1 MPFLRFVCLLPIKI
15 LLLFIRLFTFIL
27 RPFIGQIH
35 FTWSAPQWLS
45 SGNTQN
51 HKKKKLFAYGLPS
64 FVAIIAIAFSG
75 IYWYQHRPIPPIP
88 NLVKIYP
95 QAPSITNYKNSPP
108 TIYPLHITFSGS
120 AAPLDKVGKEFPNLF
135 PISPKI
141 KGVWHWIDDH
151 SLNFQ
156 PEIDWNAGQTYSVDF
171 SQQNEF
177 NPNVVVRSEDD
188 INNTNPIV
196 HFKTVAFNAKLDSKI
211 FQQDDQHPMIKKGI
225 FTISFNMLVDPI
237 SFEKNIHLSLNSYIK
252 KKNTSLFSGDKNKE
266 KIEKTSQNIPFTV
279 VYDKKKLTA
288 TIISENLPI
297 PTNNSDL
304 ELVINPGTPS
314 QLGRGTLTEKI
325 TDSVDVPSKYTL
337 VVQKLSTHIIT
348 DEKNN
353 SDQILQI
360 EFNSPVNDE
369 QAARN
374 ISAWILPTLKD
385 SDEPW
390 NTDNL
395 TPEVVSHFTSL
406 PLTLIPA
413 ENNAQTLQSFK
424 YKAEPN
430 QQILIQVNTGIQ
442 STGGYVLNDPYKKI
456 IKTPDYPKRLN
467 FMSNGALLSLHGSNQ
482 VSVASQN
489 LTGIRMVIGQLR
501 PNQLQHLVSF
511 RDSNG
516 AYNKVDFKYPFTED
530 HIINRYQQKIS
541 FCNTP
546 SHDIRYDGFDLSSYL
561 HKGLHGVFILHLSE
575 YNQQAERDAKKAQR
589 QRNKINSQKVYPF
602 GYTPDPDNSEYEP
615 EISTDI
621 VNNHHDTND
630 DDENDDDDQNDKP
643 IALNDSRLIVITDLG
658 IIVKESNNDD
668 QDVFI
673 QSIDNGNP
681 VSNADVSVM
690 GLNGEKL
697 ITKTTDASGIAH
709 FSSLRGYTKER
720 RPILYVVTKD
730 DDLSFL
736 PINNRQLDYSRF
748 NVEGKTNPLTKKEVS
763 AYLFSDRGIY
773 RTGEDF
779 HIGMIIKAADWQ
791 NSLKNIPL
799 KLVITDPQW
808 NKYEHPI
815 TINQDGFNE
824 YTETLSDNAPNGTWQ
839 ISLQTVNPGSESWG
853 SEIGSTTI
861 KVKDFL
867 PEQTRVSAT
876 FSENN
881 PNGWVKP
888 EQLKAIIE
896 AKNLFGTP
904 ASNRKV
910 EASIKISPFI
920 PHFEQWKEYNF
931 SLANPLEKSFE
942 DDLQEEKT
950 NEQGKVTFDLDLKK
964 YDHSSYSLSFLG
976 QVYEPDSGRSVAAT
990 AKTIVSSNDYMVGYH
1005 SADDLSNIKLNSTVK
1020 PVHLIAIN
1028 QQTNLI
1034 PLSDLK
1040 VRLVEK
1046 RYVSVLT
1053 KQDSG
1058 MYKYESKLREKTL
1071 SETPF
1076 SIEAKGSDYPINTAN
1091 TGDYKLVILDKNN
1104 TELNIINYSVIGKG
1118 NVSRSL
1124 ERNAELNIHLDKH
1137 SYKPGEQI
1145 EVAIRAPYTGSGLIT
1160 IEKDKVYAHI
1170 WFHADSTSSVQYI
1183 TVPENLEGNGYIN
1196 VQFVR
1201 SPSSDEIYMSPLSYA
1216 VAPFSID
1223 LSPHKDPL
1231 TITAPKITKDRK
1243 ITFTVTSE
1251 YPTHAILWG
1260 VDKGILQVAKY
1271 QVPNP
1276 LDYFFSKKRLD
1287 VKTMQIMDQILPELI
1302 RPVVAPVVAPPHT
1315 GGDDES
1321 PFAQHVNPFKRKQD
1335 KPVVF
1340 WSGIVDINGSRQFT
1354 YDAPDYFNGTLQVM
1368 ALSVSDEQIGVTSQE
1383 SIVRDDF
1390 VLKPNTPTTLTP
1402 GDESEV
1408 SVLVANNLDHLNG
1421 QKTPV
1426 TVRLKTTPQFQVIG
1440 DNSQAISL
1448 GEKQETTVKFRIKA
1462 LNHDLGSGDLFF
1474 SVQYNQSTTTNT
1486 AHVLLRPASTY
1497 RTQVNMSRIDVGQT
1511 KTFTDLRSVYP
1522 NNALHYAAFS
1532 NLPMVIVQGLGT
1544 YLIDYEHAC
1553 SEQLVSRAF
1562 ALLTIQNKPDLKGIF
1577 AQTDPKQIKNLNS
1590 SLDQTITTLQERQ
1603 NSAGAFGLWKST
1615 PNADGFVTSYVTFF
1629 LQDAA
1634 SKGIAIPQSTLD
1646 KAYTY
1651 LKDYVAHG
1659 SNNSLENIRHK
1670 AFAIYI
1676 LTKQGTITTSPIS
1689 DLIKTLNTQYK
1700 GQWEQDSTAA
1710 WLAASMELMKQDEA
1724 AQQMMAG
1731 PLKKLQRDP
1740 KQPNLGWDYQGYDGG
1755 DLAQD
1760 ATTLYLVSQHFP
1772 SLLPTL
1778 SPNAFTNILNTIEQG
1793 YYNTLSSSLTVMAFD
1808 AYSNNI
1814 KDNTNNLLI
1823 QAIQK
1828 ETKDNQTVLKTSQ
1841 LKQGMQILNWQ
1852 QGSTTELSFKNNS
1865 GMKAWYTVIQRG
1877 FDQNPPKTAIKK
1889 QMEIIRDYTDQNNK
1903 PISSVKIGQE
1913 IFVHVKFRSTD
1924 NQTHPNIAI
1933 TDLLPGGF
1941 DLVPDNSNTESSD
1954 TSDTEDTDTDSHENT
1969 NGNDFYPD
1977 FINQQ
1982 EDKVTIYTPV
1992 TKDIQEYI
2000 YRIKATNAGKYIIP
2014 PAYGEGMYNP
2024 TIQARSLSGEY
2035 LLVTPSK

>member
-27 RPFIGQIH
+27 RPFIGQVH

-51 HKKKKLFAYGLPS
+51 HKKKKLFAYVLPS
-64 FVAIIAIAFSG
+64 FVVIIAITFSG

-88 NLVKIYP
+88 NLVKIYA
-95 QAPSITNYKNSPP
+95 QAPSITDYKDSPP

-141 KGVWHWIDDH
+141 KGVWQWIDDH
-151 SLNFQ
+151 SLSFQ
-156 PEIDWNAGQTYSVDF
+156 PETDWNAGQTYTVDF
-171 SQQNEF
+171 SKTNEF
-177 NPNVVVRSEDD
+177 NSNVVVRSEDD

-196 HFKTVAFNAKLDSKI
+196 HFKTVAFNAKLESKI
-211 FQQDDQHPMIKKGI
+211 FQQDDQHPMIKKGV

-266 KIEKTSQNIPFTV
+266 KIKKTSQNIPFTV
-279 VYDKKKLTA
+279 VYDKDELTA

-297 PTNNSDL
+297 PANNSDL
-304 ELVINPGTPS
+304 KLVINPGTTS
-314 QLGRGTLTEKI
+314 QLGHGTLTDKI

-337 VVQKLSTHIIT
+337 AIKDLSTQIIT

-369 QAARN
+369 QVAKN
-374 ISAWILPTLKD
+374 ISAWILPDLKD
-385 SDEPW
+385 GDEPW

-395 TPEVVSHFTSL
+395 TPEVISHFTSL

-413 ENNAQTLQSFK
+413 ENNAQTVQSFK
-424 YKAEPN
+424 YKTEPN
-430 QQILIQVNTGIQ
+430 QQILIKVNTGVQ
-442 STGGYVLNDPYKKI
+442 STGGYVLNNPYTKI
-456 IKTPDYPKRLN
+456 IKTPDYQKRLN
-467 FMSNGALLSLHGSNQ
+467 FMSDGALLSLHGSNK

-501 PNQLQHLVSF
+501 PNQLQHLVSQ
-511 RDSNG
+511 RGGDDNYDQ
-516 AYNKVDFKYPFTED
+516 AHLDFSFTD
-530 HIINRYQQKIS
+530 DNITNRYEKKIS
-541 FCNTP
+541 FGNKP
-546 SHDIRYDGFDLSSYL
+546 SHEIRYNGFDLSSYL
-561 HKGLHGVFILHLSE
+561 HKGLHGVFLLHLYE
-575 YNQQAERDAKKAQR
+575 YNKKEEQEKKQNQR
-589 QRNKINSQKVYPF
+589 RQNHINNQRTYALGS
-602 GYTPDPDNSEYEP
+602 TPISPALDDGSD
-615 EISTDI
+615 EISEMNSNLT
-621 VNNHHDTND
+621 
-630 DDENDDDDQNDKP
+630 
-643 IALNDSRLIVITDLG
+643 DSRVIVITDLG
-658 IIVKESNNDD
+658 MIVKKSLDGS

-673 QSIDNGNP
+673 QSIDTGNP
-681 VSNADVSVM
+681 VANADVSVM

-697 ITKTTDASGIAH
+697 ITKTTDDSGMVH
-709 FSSLRGYTKER
+709 FPNLQGFTRDKS
-720 RPILYVVTKD
+720 PILYVVTKG

-736 PINNRQLDYSRF
+736 PIKKTNRSLDFSRF
-748 NVEGKTNPLTKKEVS
+748 NVDGDINTLHKKEVS

-773 RTGEDF
+773 RAGEDF
-779 HIGMIIKAADWQ
+779 HIGMVIKAADWQ
-791 NSLKNIPL
+791 NSLKGIPL
-799 KLVITDPQW
+799 KLVITDPTG
-808 NKYEHPI
+808 ESHESPI
-815 TINQDGFNE
+815 SVDQNGFNE

-839 ISLQTVNPGSESWG
+839 ISLQTIDPQENGWSQETG
-853 SEIGSTTI
+853 ATTI

-931 SLANPLEKSFE
+931 SLADPLKESFE
-942 DDLQEEKT
+942 DDLQEEQT
-950 NEQGKVTFDLDLKK
+950 NDQGKATFDLNLKK
-964 YDHSSYSLSFLG
+964 YDHSSYNLSFLG
-976 QVYEPDSGRSVAAT
+976 QVYEPASGRSVAAI

-1005 SADDLSNIKLNSTVK
+1005 SADDLSAIKINNAVK
-1020 PVHLIAIN
+1020 PLHLIAIN
-1028 QQTNLI
+1028 QQANLI

-1040 VRLVEK
+1040 VRLIKK

-1058 MYKYESKLREKTL
+1058 MYKYESVLREKTL
-1071 SETPF
+1071 SEAPF

-1091 TGDYKLVILDKNN
+1091 AGDYKLVILDKNN
-1104 TELNIINYSVIGKG
+1104 TELNTINYSVIGEG

-1124 ERNAELNIHLDKH
+1124 ERNAELNIHLDKQ

-1145 EVAIRAPYTGSGLIT
+1145 EIAIRAPYTGSGLIT
-1160 IEKDKVYAHI
+1160 IEKDKVYAHT
-1170 WFHADSTSSVQYI
+1170 WFHTDTTNSVQHI
-1183 TVPENLEGNGYIN
+1183 TVPEDLDGNGYIN

-1201 SPSSDEIYMSPLSYA
+1201 SPSSDEIYMSPLSYG
-1216 VAPFSID
+1216 VVPFSVD
-1223 LSPHKDPL
+1223 LSQHKNPL

-1251 YPTHAILWG
+1251 RPTRVILWA
-1260 VDKGILQVAKY
+1260 VDKGILQVSKY
-1271 QVPNP
+1271 KLPNP
-1276 LDYFFSKKRLD
+1276 LEHFFSKKMLD
-1287 VKTMQIMDQILPELI
+1287 VQTLQILDQILPEFNQLLK
-1302 RPVVAPVVAPPHT
+1302 ATASS

-1497 RTQVNMSRIDVGQT
+1497 RTQVNMSRIDVGQS

-1532 NLPMVIVQGLGT
+1532 NLPMVIIQGLGT

-1577 AQTDPKQIKNLNS
+1577 AQTDPKQIQNLNS

-1700 GQWEQDSTAA
+1700 GQWEQDSTAV

-2024 TIQARSLSGEY
+2024 TIQARSLSGGY

>member
-1 MPFLRFVCLLPIKI
+1 MQFLRFVCLLPIKI

-35 FTWSAPQWLS
+35 FTWSAPKWLVPTS
-45 SGNTQN
+45 NIIR
-51 HKKKKLFAYGLPS
+51 KRKKLFTYSS
-64 FVAIIAIAFSG
+64 FSLAAIIAITFSG

-88 NLVKIYP
+88 NLVKIYA
-95 QAPSITNYKNSPP
+95 QAPSITDYTKSPP
-108 TIYPLHITFSGS
+108 KIYPLNINFSDS
-120 AAPLDKVGKEFPNLF
+120 AAPLEKVGKKFSNLF
-135 PISPKI
+135 PISPQI
-141 KGVWHWIDDH
+141 KGVWYWTNDH
-151 SLNFQ
+151 SLSFQ
-156 PEIDWNAGQTYSVDF
+156 PETDWYAGQTYNIDF
-171 SQQNEF
+171 SKPTEF
-177 NPNVVVRSEDD
+177 NPNVIIRSAND
-188 INNTNPIV
+188 IHNTKPTV
-196 HFKTVAFNAKLDSKI
+196 KFKTVAFNANIDSS

-237 SFEKNIHLSLNSYIK
+237 SFEKNIHLSLNSYIE
-252 KKNTSLFSGDKNKE
+252 KKNSSLFGNNKDTIE
-266 KIEKTSQNIPFTV
+266 KISQNIPFSV
-279 VYDKKKLTA
+279 IYNKEKLTA
-288 TIISENLPI
+288 TIVSENLPI
-297 PTNNSDL
+297 PTNDSDL
-304 ELVINPGTPS
+304 ELIVDPGTTS
-314 QLGRGTLTEKI
+314 QLGHGTLTNKL
-325 TDSVDVPSKYTL
+325 TGSVNVPSKYTL
-337 VVQKLSTHIIT
+337 TISDLSTHIVT

-353 SDQILQI
+353 SDQILEI

-369 QAARN
+369 QVAKN
-374 ISAWILPTLKD
+374 ISAWILPDLKERD
-385 SDEPW
+385 APW

-395 TPEVVSHFTSL
+395 TPEVISHFKQL

-413 ENNAQTLQSFK
+413 ENNAQSLQSFK

-430 QQILIQVNTGIQ
+430 QQILVKVNTGIQ
-442 STGGYVLNDPYKKI
+442 STGGYVLNDPYI
-456 IKTPDYPKRLN
+456 TILDTPDYPKRLN
-467 FMSNGALLSLHGSNQ
+467 FMSDGALLSLHGSDK

-489 LTGIRMVIGQLR
+489 LTGIKMVIGQLR

-511 RDSNG
+511 RNNDDD
-516 AYNKVDFKYPFTED
+516 YNKVNFQYPFTED
-530 HIINRYQQKIS
+530 HIINRYQQKINFS
-541 FCNTP
+541 NIP

-575 YNQQAERDAKKAQR
+575 YNQEAEKEKKQAQND
-589 QRNKINSQKVYPF
+589 RNQINNKRTYALGS
-602 GYTPDPDNSEYEP
+602 TPSSPSDPD
-615 EISTDI
+615 ST
-621 VNNHHDTND
+621 NAND
-630 DDENDDDDQNDKP
+630 NETDNDSDEGQSS
-643 IALNDSRLIVITDLG
+643 LNDSRLIVITDLG
-658 IIVKESNNDD
+658 MIVKKSLDGS

-673 QSIDNGNP
+673 QSIDTGNP
-681 VSNADVSVM
+681 VANADVSIM

-697 ITKTTDASGIAH
+697 ITKTTDDSGTVH
-709 FSSLRGYTKER
+709 FPNLQGYSKDK
-720 RPILYVVTKD
+720 RPVLYVVTKG

-736 PINNRQLDYSRF
+736 PINASNRQLDFSRF
-748 NVEGKTNPLTKKEVS
+748 NVGGDINTIHKKEIS

-791 NSLKNIPL
+791 NSLKGLPL
-799 KLVITDPQW
+799 KLVITDPTG
-808 NKYEHPI
+808 ESHESPI
-815 TINQDGFNE
+815 TIDQDGFNE

-839 ISLQTVNPGSESWG
+839 ISLQTIDPKDKNWSQ
-853 SEIGSTTI
+853 EIGSTTI

-950 NEQGKVTFDLDLKK
+950 NEQGKVTFDLNLKK
-964 YDHSSYSLSFLG
+964 YDHSSYNLSFLG

-990 AKTIVSSNDYMVGYH
+990 AKIIVSSNDYMVGYH
-1005 SADDLSNIKLNSTVK
+1005 SADDLSNIKLNNSVK
-1020 PVHLIAIN
+1020 PLHLIAIN
-1028 QQTNLI
+1028 QQANLI
-1034 PLSDLK
+1034 PLFDLK
-1040 VRLVEK
+1040 VRLIEK

-1058 MYKYESKLREKTL
+1058 IYKYESILREKTL

-1091 TGDYKLVILDKNN
+1091 AGDYKLVILDKNN
-1104 TELNIINYSVIGKG
+1104 TELNTINYSIIGAG
-1118 NVSRSL
+1118 NISRSL
-1124 ERNAELNIHLDKH
+1124 ERNAELNIHLDKQ

-1160 IEKDKVYAHI
+1160 IEKDKVYAHT
-1170 WFHADSTSSVQYI
+1170 WFHTDSTSSIQHI
-1183 TVPENLEGNGYIN
+1183 TVPADLEGNGYIS

-1201 SPSSDEIYMSPLSYA
+1201 SPSSDEIYMSPLSYG
-1216 VAPFSID
+1216 VVPFSVD
-1223 LSPHKDPL
+1223 LSQHKNPL
-1231 TITAPKITKDRK
+1231 TITAPQITKDRK

-1251 YPTHAILWG
+1251 RPTRVILWA
-1260 VDKGILQVAKY
+1260 VDKGILQVSKY
-1271 QVPNP
+1271 KLPNP
-1276 LDYFFSKKRLD
+1276 LEHFFSKKMLD
-1287 VKTMQIMDQILPELI
+1287 VQTLQILDQILPEFNQLLK
-1302 RPVVAPVVAPPHT
+1302 ATASS

-1426 TVRLKTTPQFQVIG
+1426 TIRLKTTPQFQVIG
-1440 DNSQAISL
+1440 DNSQTLSL
-1448 GEKQETTVKFRIKA
+1448 GEKQETTLKFRIKA
-1462 LNHDLGSGDLFF
+1462 LNHNLGSGDLFF

-1497 RTQVNMSRIDVGQT
+1497 RTQVDMNKIDVGQS

-1532 NLPMVIVQGLGT
+1532 NLPMVIIQGLGT

-1710 WLAASMELMKQDEA
+1710 WLAASMELMKQDKA

-1755 DLAQD
+1755 DLAQG

-1793 YYNTLSSSLTVMAFD
+1793 YYNTLSSSLTVMAFN

-1823 QAIQK
+1823 QAIQ
-1828 ETKDNQTVLKTSQ
+1828 EVTKDNQKQQTILQTSQ
-1841 LKQGMQILNWQ
+1841 LKQGMQVLNWQ
-1852 QGSTTELSFKNNS
+1852 QGPTTALSFKNS
-1865 GMKAWYTVIQRG
+1865 SKMKAWYTVIQRG
-1877 FDQNPPKTAIKK
+1877 FDQNPPKTAIKN
-1889 QMEIIRDYTDQNNK
+1889 QMEIIRDYTDEKNN

-2024 TIQARSLSGEY
+2024 TIQARSLSGGY